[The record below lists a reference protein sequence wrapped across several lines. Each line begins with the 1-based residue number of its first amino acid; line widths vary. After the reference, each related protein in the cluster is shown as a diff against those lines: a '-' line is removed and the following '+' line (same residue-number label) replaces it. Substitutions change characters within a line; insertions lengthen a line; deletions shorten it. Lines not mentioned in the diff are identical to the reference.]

1 MAEFK
6 GGKLLTNKQKEEL
19 LVEKYYRENFENA
32 EQIGKVNLDRNE
44 VVTNMKTASQLD
56 YTFVLREKKVKS
68 LSTTTINLTKGQKA
82 LKLVAYCS
90 TNYFDL
96 DNPQKGRFNGKYSEA
111 LRNDLKTNDS
121 SIKTIAVFGGDLLG
135 TEWTMAHLK
144 KARIHNGTALYWGL
158 NKRKER
164 LLYDIKLALSCG
176 AEVYLMQGAQE
187 HKIYKE
193 TGRDIFKE
201 ISLELNNPNVKYID
215 EGTAVICNLVS
226 HNGKATHNTIALL
239 TNMIGK
245 AQDSKADYLAGLRSN
260 GTLSSD
266 ATFVFNGNSAGKYG
280 PNYYHVSGQSL
291 FKKTPKGKK
300 PQFAPKG
307 YNVFTIYP
315 EGEHELSIVEGS
327 PENFVSNNLELEKKL
342 HEEQRTREILSTI
355 VKEKLDEKIDKFIN

>member
-1 MAEFK
+1 MAELN
-6 GGKLLTNKQKEEL
+6 GGNLLTNKQKEEL
-19 LVEKYYRENFENA
+19 LLEKYYKENFENA
-32 EQIGKVNLDRNE
+32 GQIGKVNLDRNE
-44 VVTNMKTASQLD
+44 EIINMKTANQAD
-56 YTFVLREKKVKS
+56 YTFELRDKKVKS
-68 LSTTTINLTKGQKA
+68 LSTTTINLSREQKA

-111 LRNDLKTNDS
+111 LKNDLKTTDS
-121 SIKTIAVFGGDLLG
+121 SIKTVAVFGGDLLG

-144 KARIHNGTALYWGL
+144 KARIKNGKAIYWGL

-164 LLYDIKLALSCG
+164 LLYDIRLALQCG

-201 ISLELNNPNVKYID
+201 ISEELNNPNVKYID
-215 EGTAVICNLVS
+215 EGTAVICNLVK
-226 HNGKATHNTIALL
+226 HNGKTTHNTIALL

-245 AQDSKADYLAGLRSN
+245 AQDSKSDYLAGLRSN
-260 GTLSSD
+260 GTLPAD

-280 PNYYHVSGQSL
+280 QNYYHVSGQSL
-291 FKKTPKGKK
+291 FKKTAKGKK

-307 YNVFTIYP
+307 YNVFTVYP
-315 EGEHELSIVEGS
+315 EGEHDLTIVEGS
-327 PENFVSNNLELEKKL
+327 PENFISDNLELEKQV
-342 HEEQRTREILSTI
+342 HEEHRTRKILSEI
-355 VKEKLDEKIDKFIN
+355 AKEKLDEKIDKFVK